1 MKDRFWNEHRYWNW
15 FIHTL
20 QKSLDQLVNIRKWRK
35 LEIIAQNVNITRY
48 KQISYR
54 ASSQ

>member
-48 KQISYR
+48 KQISYT